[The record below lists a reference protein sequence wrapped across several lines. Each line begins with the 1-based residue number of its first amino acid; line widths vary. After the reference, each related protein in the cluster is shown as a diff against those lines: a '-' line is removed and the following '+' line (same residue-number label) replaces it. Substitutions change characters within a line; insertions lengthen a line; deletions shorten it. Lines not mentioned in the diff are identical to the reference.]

1 MFRETVMRAGRK
13 VLTGVLPFAVVAT
26 FAGAGTASA
35 TDYAAQQARWAENLV
50 ASGIADGI
58 DFKTTVAPDLSTI
71 STALTNGTFKLTADS
86 SAVNVE
92 STTGAKVTE
101 FPLSLKTVA
110 GNTIPL
116 TPQISA
122 DGKTLA
128 VTPQVSP
135 EFAAELKAA
144 DLKSIATN
152 PGAGNSDPVANG
164 AAAGA
169 VVGLV
174 IGGIFC
180 VPMVLTIVGIP
191 LCAVSL
197 IGNAFWAAVI
207 GAVVGAVAPQV
218 IPQILP

>member
-35 TDYAAQQARWAENLV
+35 TDYAAQQARWAENLAV
-50 ASGIADGI
+50 SATAAGI

-71 STALTNGTFKLTADS
+71 STAVHNGTFKLTADS

-92 STTGAKVTE
+92 STSGAKVTE

-116 TPQISA
+116 APQISA
-122 DGKTLA
+122 DGKTLV
-128 VTPQVSP
+128 VTPKVSP
-135 EFAAELKAA
+135 ELAAELNAA
-144 DLKSIATN
+144 DLKNIATN
-152 PGAGNSDPVANG
+152 PGAGNSDPIANG

-180 VPMVLTIVGIP
+180 VPMVLSIVAIP
-191 LCAVSL
+191 VCAVSL
-197 IGNAFWAAVI
+197 LGNVLWAAVI
-207 GAVVGAVAPQV
+207 GAIVGAVAPHV